1 MMELAVTHT
10 HTYERWKTIWT
21 LLLEKEKGNPQIDRL
36 RTIHL
41 YEADY
46 NLLLKW
52 FSSQGFILT
61 SKKAHCINES
71 QGGGRPGRSAIDL
84 AITKVLSYKI
94 AETLRLRVIVVDNN
108 ATACFDR
115 MLEAPNNLAC
125 LQHGADPRYIKLH
138 AQTQKELKYYL
149 KHKYGIS
156 AEYNSHSESH
166 PWYGMG
172 QGAGDS
178 CNRWVIGSDSMA
190 DAYQEQAQGW
200 IIPSPTPNETV
211 TLKLKAFIDD
221 VNLFIGQNNG
231 ESENEFYETAQQD
244 INRWH
249 GILKATGGELNTK
262 KWFWSEYH
270 LQYDTKGFPTIR
282 TKTPEDKKLMLNNS
296 DGTTEILRSTQS
308 TEGIR
313 HLGVHISMDGNQ
325 TAETKILFKHCRMFQ
340 KVYSQCPLTR

>member
-1 MMELAVTHT
+1 VPSTWPSPKFCHT
-10 HTYERWKTIWT
+10 
-21 LLLEKEKGNPQIDRL
+21 
-36 RTIHL
+36 
-41 YEADY
+41 
-46 NLLLKW
+46 
-52 FSSQGFILT
+52 
-61 SKKAHCINES
+61 KA
-71 QGGGRPGRSAIDL
+71 
-84 AITKVLSYKI
+84 K
-94 AETLRLRVIVVDNN
+94 TLRLCVIVVDNN

-115 MLEAPNNLAC
+115 MLKAPNNLAC

-231 ESENEFYETAQQD
+231 ESENDFYETAQQD

-262 KWFWSEYH
+262 KCFWSEYH
-270 LQYDTKGFPTIR
+270 LQYDTKGFPMIR

-296 DGTTEILRSTQS
+296 DGTTKILRSTQS
-308 TEGIR
+308 TKGIR

-325 TAETKILFKHCRMFQ
+325 TAETKILYKRCRMFQ
-340 KVYSQCPLTR
+340 KVYSQCPLTRREAAVTYSTIFLPTITYSFPATTLSVFFRKGSITNHSHDFE